1 MAKKKQPA
9 ENPPKRGLAANRRR
23 RRARAIAAPAPRKAL
38 RANPPASSD
47 LTHVLLPGFLA
58 YAGTRV
64 LQRIVYSLV
73 QKRWPKWGKHAHAA
87 TGLATATAAWFG
99 AHRVS
104 RIAPYHDGVLAGT
117 SIAAL
122 HGAAAA
128 WLPAKYN
135 WLLADCK
142 PSDVS
147 APSTGTPAP
156 VLETTSSASAGDE
169 YSYLEDMLEETPRT
183 ARSGPPPKASR
194 TPVANAMKVAAAN
207 GSDDVDLD
215 PDLMSE
221 LGDDEDVDDLYT
233 GPFGN

>member
-1 MAKKKQPA
+1 MAKANKKPA
-9 ENPPKRGLAANRRR
+9 ENQPKSRGLAANRRR
-23 RRARAIAAPAPRKAL
+23 RRARAVAAPRPRAP

-47 LTHVLLPGFLA
+47 LTHVLLPGFIA

-73 QKRWPKWGKHAHAA
+73 QKRWPKWGKHAHAV
-87 TGLATATAAWFG
+87 TGLATAGAAWFG
-99 AHRVS
+99 AHRISKV
-104 RIAPYHDGVLAGT
+104 APYHEGVLAGT

-122 HGAAAA
+122 HGAASA

-142 PSDVS
+142 PSDV
-147 APSTGTPAP
+147 AP
-156 VLETTSSASAGDE
+156 VTAPNQPRPIEPSAAAGDE
-169 YSYLEDMLEETPRT
+169 YSYLEDMLEDTPRT
-183 ARSGPPPKASR
+183 ARAAAPPKASR
-194 TPVANAMKVAAAN
+194 TPVANAMKMAAGA
-207 GSDDVDLD
+207 DDGADLD